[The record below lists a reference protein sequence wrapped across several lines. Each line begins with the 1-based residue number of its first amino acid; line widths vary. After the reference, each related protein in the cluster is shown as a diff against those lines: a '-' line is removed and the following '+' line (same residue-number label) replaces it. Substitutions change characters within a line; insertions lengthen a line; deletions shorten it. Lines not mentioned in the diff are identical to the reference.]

1 MKLSILVCSTNNRY
15 DNFLIRIL
23 DELFKQWNK
32 LPDSDKQEVE
42 ILTLIDNKTRML
54 GTKRNNLV
62 EIAQGDYVVFVDD
75 DDRVA
80 FYYISQLLKAITYKP
95 DVINFVVDVSI
106 NGNQPKPCYYNAD
119 YVQDYNESDSYHRL
133 PNHIMCVKRSLALQV
148 PYKDI
153 PKGEDSDYSK
163 RLKPLIQT
171 QYNIGSVLY
180 YYDYSDVTTET
191 QQKIKRRR

>member
-15 DNFLIRIL
+15 DNFLISIL
-23 DELFKQWNK
+23 DQLFAQWNN
-32 LPDSDKQEVE
+32 LPDYLKNEVE

-54 GTKRNNLV
+54 GTKRNNLI

-75 DDRVA
+75 DDRVSKD
-80 FYYISQLLKAITYKP
+80 YIKQLLTGISFKA
-95 DVINFVVDVSI
+95 DVINFNVEVSI
-106 NGNQPKPCYYNAD
+106 NGNEPKPCFYNAE
-119 YVQDYNESDSYHRL
+119 YEADYNEADSYHRL

-148 PYKDI
+148 MYKDI

-163 RLKPLIQT
+163 RLKPLINT
-171 QYNIGSVLY
+171 QYNIGATLY

>member
-15 DNFLIRIL
+15 NNFLIKML
-23 DELFKQWNK
+23 DELFCQWNS
-32 LPDSDKQEVE
+32 LPEQLKQEVE

-62 EIAQGDYVVFVDD
+62 SIAQGDYVVFVDD
-75 DDRVA
+75 DDKVM
-80 FYYISQLLKAITYKP
+80 FNYITQLLEAISLNP
-95 DVINFVVDVSI
+95 DVVNFIVAVSI
-106 NGNQPKPCYYNAD
+106 NGGKYKPCYYNAD
-119 YVQDYNESDSYHRL
+119 YDSDFNKLDSYHRL

-171 QYNIGSVLY
+171 QYNIDKMLY
-180 YYDYSDVTTET
+180 CYDYSDLTTET
-191 QQKIKRRR
+191 QQKIKRR